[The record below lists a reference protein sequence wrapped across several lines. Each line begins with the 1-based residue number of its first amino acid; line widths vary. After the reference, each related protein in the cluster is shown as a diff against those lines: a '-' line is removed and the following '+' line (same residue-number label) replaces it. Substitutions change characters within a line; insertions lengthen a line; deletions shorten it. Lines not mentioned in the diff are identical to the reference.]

1 MQGLI
6 IKETTHYRGAGAIAE
21 LSLPAT
27 NLRMPATRRHRSKPP
42 GRRRALELLAGCG
55 DAGCPAGTLAASGF
69 GIADMMALVRE
80 GLASPNA
87 EPLGMYDLSWLRITD
102 AGRRALE
109 TARR

>member
-1 MQGLI
+1 
-6 IKETTHYRGAGAIAE
+6 
-21 LSLPAT
+21 
-27 NLRMPATRRHRSKPP
+27 MPATRRHRSKPP

-69 GIADMMALVRE
+69 GIADMMALVRA

-87 EPLGMYDLSWLRITD
+87 ERLGMYDLSWLRITD